1 MSSGNSEEQQAA
13 AAVGATMEKPLE
25 EPVAV
30 NASFSEEQEALVL
43 SAWDA
48 MKADSAA
55 IALKFFLRY
64 RVQYIIYVLM
74 RRYDAKCR

>member
-1 MSSGNSEEQQAA
+1 MSSGNVEEQQAA
-13 AAVGATMEKPLE
+13 AMEATMEKPSE
-25 EPVAV
+25 DPVVV
-30 NASFSEEQEALVL
+30 NTSFSEEQEALVL

-64 RVQYIIYVLM
+64 RVQYEYIHM
-74 RRYDAKCR
+74 C